1 MCFYY
6 CDKNVIHNIFFS
18 YYYNDWNYVMI
29 WDTD

>member
-6 CDKNVIHNIFFS
+6 CDKMVIHIFFL

-29 WDTD
+29 RDTD